1 MNAVVNSR
9 SAALFDT
16 NFKLVRYLHKGDVV
30 KRTDNEPMY
39 LGLWVDKQYAE
50 VDHKG
55 HIGYV
60 LNELLEDVK

>member
-16 NFKLVRYLHKGDVV
+16 DFKRMTYLHKGDIVR
-30 KRTDNEPMY
+30 KTNNEPIY
-39 LGLWVDKQYAE
+39 FGLWADKQYAE

-60 LNELLEDVK
+60 LNELLEDVE

>member
-30 KRTDNEPMY
+30 KRTDNKPMY
-39 LGLWVDKQYAE
+39 LGLWADKQYAE

-55 HIGYV
+55 RIGYV

>member
-30 KRTDNEPMY
+30 KRTNNKPMY
-39 LGLWVDKQYAE
+39 LGLWADKQYAE